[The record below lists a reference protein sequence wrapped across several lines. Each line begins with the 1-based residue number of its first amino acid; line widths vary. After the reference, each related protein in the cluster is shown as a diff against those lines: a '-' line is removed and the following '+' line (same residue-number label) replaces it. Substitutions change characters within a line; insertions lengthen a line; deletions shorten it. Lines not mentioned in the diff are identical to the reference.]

1 MRNFM
6 NTLGLLFLTWV
17 LVACSFTDST
27 DEPEGHPLETY
38 EGETSLEERI
48 VDYPVVVRAVLNG
61 VTSEVIEVSGYWSG
75 EYAAAL
81 KLHLTVREYLNGS
94 GGDNIAGVWPQG
106 KLHGNRITA
115 EVARMFLTFQRD
127 AAYDDREAVF
137 FLTLA
142 SRPFTWSAPGRRRT
156 RLFWDRQRSQNA
168 PTRSRPYPNC

>member
-94 GGDNIAGVWPQG
+94 GGDNIAGVWP
-106 KLHGNRITA
+106 RAIA
-115 EVARMFLTFQRD
+115 FSERD
-127 AAYDDREAVF
+127 MIHSYAIV
-137 FLTLA
+137 
-142 SRPFTWSAPGRRRT
+142 
-156 RLFWDRQRSQNA
+156 
-168 PTRSRPYPNC
+168 